1 NGPRVAII
9 GYGLW
14 QRRYGGDRSI
24 VGRTIQINGAPH
36 EVVGVMPA
44 DFVLP
49 TDFQNPSPTV
59 LWRPNGWDAAST
71 DHGSHG
77 YSAAAR
83 LTPGVTVE
91 QARDDLHA
99 LAQRWTTQGLY
110 PVQMRFDTVVLSL
123 KDEVVGGVRRT
134 ILLLFGAVGFLLL
147 IACANVANLL
157 LAR

>member
-1 NGPRVAII
+1 LSVLGVTPILGRAFTPQEDVPNGPRVAII

-24 VGRTIQINGAPH
+24 VGRTIQINGAPY

-77 YSAAAR
+77 YYAAAR

-134 ILLLFGAVGFLLL
+134 
-147 IACANVANLL
+147 
-157 LAR
+157 